1 MPLTS
6 LSPQMTFNLA
16 NGLIGIVDNT
26 DYLAQ
31 GIDPNTYTINGYIK
45 IECELSSS
53 TFSVYDNISGGTPD
67 IDIANGTS
75 NTIPISLPYD
85 AQGNILKGN
94 YTLTYRVIA
103 SIGLITFDYS
113 ESFEFNYTIET
124 PEICIDTQVNC
135 SLSSAQSRDVT
146 DYDQDDATIT
156 SLSRAHTLYPPPAS
170 GQPNLT
176 ANLDTIIY
184 TPIYTTYW
192 QAEVITDITYLQ
204 TDGLV
209 VVMQLSGVKNFQV
222 VCDTTLSK
230 ALCCLAQIN
239 ANYESYLCSSP
250 TKADNY
256 AKNVIAPTWR
266 YLVMFLAASFAG
278 NETKAGA
285 AYANMIK
292 YSGCGGECDCN
303 DDVSIVQSQSN
314 GQNGNN
320 ITYVLNSPDNSVSIV
335 TTVNGNTTTFSLQV
349 SEALQTLINNFTLVQ
364 VEGTAPI
371 VVTPSGTN
379 PVTYTVSWTGGIIHS
394 NQVVQMLFKLDYN
407 NTGGAQPY
415 FDMTS
420 TVIYSAGVD
429 VEQPANFVAQLG
441 ASNPNVSGNVA
452 MIYLSNFLTSAKNH
466 IATANVMRVHNA
478 GGGFPNTLKDIE
490 AEVFWFNP
498 VASGGDVR
506 VRLYNSQTGQ
516 PLQLVD
522 LWLLTSLG
530 ANSIYISLNI
540 NIEP

>member
-67 IDIANGTS
+67 IVIANSTS
-75 NTIPISLPYD
+75 NAIPISLPYD

-103 SIGLITFDYS
+103 TLGLITFDYS
-113 ESFEFNYTIET
+113 QSFEFNYTVET
-124 PEICIDTQVNC
+124 PVICIDTQVNC

-250 TKADNY
+250 SKADNY

-320 ITYVLNSPDNSVSIV
+320 ITYVLNSPDNSVAIV

-349 SEALQTLINNFTLVQ
+349 SAALQTLINNFTLVQ
-364 VEGTAPI
+364 VVGTPPI
-371 VVTPSGTN
+371 EVTPSGTN

-394 NQVVQMLFKLDYN
+394 NQVVQMQYRIAYLN
-407 NTGGAQPY
+407 SGIGQPY
-415 FDMTS
+415 MLLTP

-429 VEQPANFVAQLG
+429 VNLAANFASTLG
-441 ASNPNVSGNVA
+441 SSVPNVGTDFALLNLRS
-452 MIYLSNFLTSAKNH
+452 FLTSAKDY
-466 IATANVMRVHNA
+466 IATANIMRVHNVSE
-478 GGGFPNTLKDIE
+478 GVPNDLKDVE
-490 AEVFWFNP
+490 AEVFWFDPADAAGSVTVRFYNP
-498 VASGGDVR
+498 
-506 VRLYNSQTGQ
+506 QTGQ
-516 PLQLVD
+516 PWTLADLYQLIGSNTLYV
-522 LWLLTSLG
+522 
-530 ANSIYISLNI
+530 SLNI
-540 NIEP
+540 NIAP